1 MLYLSHKE
9 KRREDKTMM
18 NITAERCKEQINHYE
33 MKAEIWGWRLEVM
46 GEKYHDEIKRRIAS
60 YKRTVEKYQKK
71 LEEIEKSA

>member
-1 MLYLSHKE
+1 
-9 KRREDKTMM
+9 MM
-18 NITAERCKEQINHYE
+18 NITTERCKEQINHYE